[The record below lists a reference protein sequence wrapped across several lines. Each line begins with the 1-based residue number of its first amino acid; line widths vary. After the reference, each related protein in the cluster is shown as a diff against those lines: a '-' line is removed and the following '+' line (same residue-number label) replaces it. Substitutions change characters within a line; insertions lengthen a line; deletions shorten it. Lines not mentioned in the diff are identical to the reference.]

1 MNRSPPLHLFAR
13 LLGVAAVTAAAS
25 VAAAQDLAALI
36 EAGQRREAI
45 ELIEQ
50 GADVNEAQGDG
61 TTPLHWSVYRVD
73 TELTALLLEHGANPS
88 AVNVYGSSPLGE
100 AVKTAAEELV
110 EMLLDAGA
118 DPSAPNADG
127 QTTLMLATRSGS
139 VPIVRM
145 LIEHGV
151 DVNVREAW
159 RAQSALIWAADAR
172 FPEIVDL
179 LIESGAE
186 VDFRAES
193 IDWPS
198 QITAEPR
205 AQYRPVGGLTP
216 LLYAARSGCSDCV
229 RSIVA
234 AGADI
239 DRPTPEGMTPLML
252 AIDNEAL
259 DTAMLLLELGANP
272 HLWDWYGRTA
282 LYIAA
287 DKSVVGRGRGGGTG
301 AGPTGLDIMQ
311 RLLEAGVDP
320 NPQLNMHRPSRG
332 GNIGRFTDDLLTTG
346 CTPLLRV
353 TVSRDKDA
361 IEMLLR
367 HGAEVDLPNVMGVT
381 PLMAAAGMG
390 GGGGGVFSANF
401 GSEAQA
407 IEIFGVLLAA
417 GADVNSRLVGDFRY
431 TAKIGRASSMT
442 YREAHSAL
450 FAAVSRGWGNAVDYL
465 IENGA
470 DVSVVDTRGHTPV
483 DVARGAINELCNCT
497 RDEVSEEIA
506 QRLQQ
511 HIDSIE

>member
-1 MNRSPPLHLFAR
+1 MKGSPPLRCLTR

-25 VAAAQDLAALI
+25 AAAASDLANLI
-36 EAGQRREAI
+36 EAGQRRAAI
-45 ELIEQ
+45 GLIEQ
-50 GADVNEAQGDG
+50 GADVNAAQGDG
-61 TTPLHWSVYRVD
+61 TTPLHWAVYRVD
-73 TELTALLLEHGANPS
+73 AEMTELLLEHGASPG
-88 AVNVYGSSPLGE
+88 AVNAYGSSPLGE
-100 AVKTAAEELV
+100 AVKVAADELV

-118 DPSAPNADG
+118 DASAPNADG
-127 QTTLMLATRSGS
+127 QTTLMLAARSGS
-139 VPIVRM
+139 VPIARM
-145 LIEHGV
+145 LIERGV

-159 RAQSALIWAADAR
+159 RGQSALIWAADAR

-179 LIESGAE
+179 LIENGAD
-186 VDFRAES
+186 VDYRAES

-287 DKSVVGRGRGGGTG
+287 DKSSLNRGRGGATGT
-301 AGPTGLDIMQ
+301 GPTGLDVMQ

-353 TVSRDKDA
+353 TVARDKDA
-361 IEMLLR
+361 IELLLR

-407 IEIFGVLLAA
+407 IELIGVLLAA
-417 GADVNSRLVGDFRY
+417 GANVNARLVGDFRH
-431 TAKIGRASSMT
+431 TAAIARASSMT
-442 YREAHSAL
+442 YREGHSPL
-450 FAAVSRGWGNAVDYL
+450 FAAVSRGWGSAVDYL

-470 DVSVVDTRGHTPV
+470 DVSVVDTRGHTTV
-483 DVARGAINELCNCT
+483 DVARGAINELADRV
-497 RDEVSEEIA
+497 RDVPSEEIA

-511 HIDSIE
+511 RIDEIN